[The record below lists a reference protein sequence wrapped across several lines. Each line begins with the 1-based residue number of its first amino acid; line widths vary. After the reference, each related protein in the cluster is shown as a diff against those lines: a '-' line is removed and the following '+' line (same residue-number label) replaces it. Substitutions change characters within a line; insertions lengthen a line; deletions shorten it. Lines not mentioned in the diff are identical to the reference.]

1 MHTHKQNILIVFTF
15 RFRALAIADDHFPH
29 SILSNFLPHLC
40 FSLSPSAWLHI
51 SRLLDLLNNFSLSN
65 LICHEDTYTYILFVN
80 TRAHRIHL
88 LVREEN
94 ECLLLLNTFFWQ
106 KRCDAVLN
114 PWNVADEP
122 LPTMF
127 LESLTA
133 NVISRMSSGCYT
145 SEVPSPDLRALVYM

>member
-40 FSLSPSAWLHI
+40 SSLSPSAWLHI
-51 SRLLDLLNNFSLSN
+51 SRLLDFFKTISRCR
-65 LICHEDTYTYILFVN
+65 IWYAMK
-80 TRAHRIHL
+80 TRIHIFCSWKPAHRIHL

-145 SEVPSPDLRALVYM
+145 SEVPSPDLRALVNM